1 MTPCYRWEGDD
12 LILSCKLQPK
22 AAKDELVG
30 EHGDQ
35 IKIRITAPPVDG
47 KANQHLTRFLAKSFG
62 VSKSQVVIETGE
74 LNRSKIL
81 RICSPRKIP
90 ANLAIKTKIQS

>member
-1 MTPCYRWEGDD
+1 MTPYYRWDGED

-30 EHGDQ
+30 EHGEQ
-35 IKIRITAPPVDG
+35 LKIRITAPPVDG

-62 VSKSQVVIETGE
+62 VSKSQVLIETGE
-74 LNRSKIL
+74 LSRTKTL
-81 RICSPRKIP
+81 RICSPLKIP
-90 ANLAIKTKIQS
+90 AKLAIKSKIQS